1 MYVNKNRISGRFQ
14 KSFGFLIE
22 ATHKGPS
29 EAADLLFELYKA
41 NQNKKQLTFKEILEE
56 LVESGNIII
65 QYKLGLFHIE
75 NGLSNCDS
83 IQQGIKWLS
92 KSSEGG
98 YIEASYKLGILFEE
112 GLRVER
118 SHAEA
123 IKLYHIA
130 ADKGHENALYRL
142 AQLYH
147 YGSGVKRDYLKS
159 FELYITAANYGH
171 PLAELATKITSKL
184 TWKHSMAELQ
194 KTSKNIALDYSTI
207 KLQLEKD
214 TVTPK
219 IN

>member
-1 MYVNKNRISGRFQ
+1 
-14 KSFGFLIE
+14 
-22 ATHKGPS
+22 
-29 EAADLLFELYKA
+29 LYKA
-41 NQNKKQLTFKEILEE
+41 DQNKKQLTFKEILEE